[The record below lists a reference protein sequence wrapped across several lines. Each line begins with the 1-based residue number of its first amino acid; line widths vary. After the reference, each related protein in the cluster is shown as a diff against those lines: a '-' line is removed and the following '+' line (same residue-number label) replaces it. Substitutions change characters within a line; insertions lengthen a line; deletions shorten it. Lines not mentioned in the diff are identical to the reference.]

1 MKRAWPLRRPLLACS
16 LLLALPVV
24 VWVDAGEQVPQP
36 APKADTGTASRRAA
50 PVAEPQL
57 AMLDLKPLRRGDGP
71 ASIHDAFAVRSWLPP
86 KPVRSGPPP
95 KPEAPPLPFTYTGK
109 LVEEGKPTL
118 VFLTKQND
126 NYVVRAGDVLEN
138 TYRVEEVGPETMTL
152 SYLPLNVRQ
161 TLSIGSAK

>member
-24 VWVDAGEQVPQP
+24 VWVNAGEQAPQP
-36 APKADTGTASRRAA
+36 APKIDAGTAGRGAA

-57 AMLDLKPLRRGDGP
+57 AMLDLKPLRRGDGS

-138 TYRVEEVGPETMTL
+138 AYRVEEVGSETMTL

-161 TLSIGSAK
+161 TLSIGNAK